1 MDSRH
6 DWYNEEKVVSS
17 IQCVIACAALH
28 QQSYAAVQSCSI
40 SIQSPRQTSYTLK
53 LLLLHKINEFDI
65 NR

>member
-28 QQSYAAVQSCSI
+28 QQSYALQLCSI

-53 LLLLHKINEFDI
+53 RKHAVNY
-65 NR
+65 RY

>member
-28 QQSYAAVQSCSI
+28 QQSYASCAIVFDFHSI
-40 SIQSPRQTSYTLK
+40 TPTDK
-53 LLLLHKINEFDI
+53 LYP
-65 NR
+65 